1 MPKSPQALQV
11 LPPAATQALRALGEN
26 LAIARVRRHESQ
38 RAWAKRLGVS
48 VPTLIRL
55 ERGDPGVGAGIY
67 ATALWLMGRVSALP
81 DLAAPGDDR
90 GALESDVRE
99 AVQRRAVRSAASTE
113 ARLGRGKAKYGSD
126 AAVAEAPPQP
136 WGSAAK
142 ASQPSASQPK
152 VSEPRPRGST
162 TDRKADK

>member
-90 GALESDVRE
+90 GALESDVRN
-99 AVQRRAVRSAASTE
+99 AVQRRAVRSAASAE
-113 ARLGRGKAKYGSD
+113 ARLGRARAPSQSTVGTKAT
-126 AAVAEAPPQP
+126 A
-136 WGSAAK
+136 
-142 ASQPSASQPK
+142 
-152 VSEPRPRGST
+152 EPRPGPAPQ
-162 TDRKADK
+162 RKADK